1 MERERFVREYANSK
15 IRRIK
20 ENKLVQDWYKNDTTS
35 RINRAVELYYQWMLS
50 ADEAMRIIAD
60 A

>member
-15 IRRIK
+15 IKRIK
-20 ENKLVQDWYKNDTTS
+20 ENKLVQDWYKNDTAL
-35 RINRAVELYYQWMLS
+35 RINHAVELYYQWMLS
-50 ADEAMRIIAD
+50 ADETMRIIAD